1 MIYVYYYGIVRNE
14 INQTEEM
21 WEVHSVGE
29 LVKGIGKKY
38 GASTKKMVEAS
49 HIMINGK
56 NAGLIKGYGTKL
68 EPEDKVKIIPV
79 TAGG

>member
-1 MIYVYYYGIVRNE
+1 MVYVYYYGIVRNE
-14 INQTEEM
+14 INQIEEM
-21 WEVHSVGE
+21 WEVRSVDE

-38 GASTKKMVEAS
+38 GVSTKKMVEAS

-56 NAGLIKGYGTKL
+56 NAGLIKGYGTRL
-68 EPEDKVKIIPV
+68 ESGDEIKIIPV